1 MFLKGCFYVGVSLCR
16 LCVSNIFGARTG
28 FGVDAGHVFLQS
40 VLAVI
45 PLIAGLLV
53 SRACAR
59 WEVGSLLCS
68 MAVTTLSGA
77 GSASQMLE

>member
-1 MFLKGCFYVGVSLCR
+1 M
-16 LCVSNIFGARTG
+16 SNIFGARTG

-45 PLIAGLLV
+45 PLIVGLLV